1 MAVWLYLKKISV
13 PHKFGILVHGG
24 KHEDNFIF
32 FPNGYP
38 DPPVQGTAEPFLA
51 PVTSLAHFSTCSI
64 SGGTRDY
71 SLSILQIFYN
81 FSVSIVT
88 IIFKLRICI
97 PISNIYLIK
106 NKSKF

>member
-13 PHKFGILVHGG
+13 SRKFGILVHGV
-24 KHEDNFIF
+24 KHKDNFVF

-51 PVTSLAHFSTCSI
+51 LATTLAHFSTCPTSVC
-64 SGGTRDY
+64 TRDY